1 MGAFQVEIGVGNPM
15 GGDWRPVSALVAT
28 GATHSMMPAEL
39 LAALR
44 LAPAE
49 SIRFRMANGA
59 RAEYG
64 VGEARFRVEGQEWT
78 CPVVFGPDD
87 QYLLGATTLE
97 IFGLA
102 VDPVSPNPRLV
113 PMTERYL

>member
-15 GGDWRPVSALVAT
+15 GGDWRPVSALVDT
-28 GATHSMMPAEL
+28 GATHSMLPAEL

-49 SIRFRMANGA
+49 SMGFRMANGA

-64 VGEARFRVEGQEWT
+64 VGQARFRIEDREWT
-78 CPVVFGPDD
+78 CPVVFGPPD

-97 IFGLA
+97 IFGLT
-102 VDPVSPNPRLV
+102 VDQVAPNPRLV